1 MSEIKFEIIDT
12 LGVISENETNFKKK
26 LTLIS
31 WNEREPK
38 YDIRPWNEDY
48 TKMKKGLTF
57 SLSELQKLKEIL
69 NDLPELD

>member
-12 LGVISENETNFKKK
+12 LGIISENENNFKKK

-31 WNEREPK
+31 WNDREPK
-38 YDIRPWNEDY
+38 YDIRPWNADY
-48 TKMKKGLTF
+48 SKMKKGLTF